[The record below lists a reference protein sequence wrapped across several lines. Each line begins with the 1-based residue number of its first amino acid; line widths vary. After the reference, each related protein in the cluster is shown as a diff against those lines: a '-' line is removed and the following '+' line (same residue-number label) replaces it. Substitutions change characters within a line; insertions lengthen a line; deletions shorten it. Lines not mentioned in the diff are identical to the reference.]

1 MEIKEILFDFNGTML
16 FDSALQE
23 NVWKKFLRNKIG
35 REITNEEIHK
45 YIHGGNNKTV
55 LSYFFN
61 RVLSDR
67 EVEELGEEKESMYRD
82 MCLKDTEMFKLA
94 KVLPDFLDKLKEAGI
109 PITIATG
116 APLSNVKFYF
126 EHLNLGKWFDI
137 NKVVYTDGSF
147 KGKPEPD
154 IFLKAAKNINLDIE
168 NCAVFEDAILG
179 IEAAKRANAAKII
192 AVSSINWWSFLCY
205 KRFYGNINRGFV
217 NKNLITKLCIETNE
231 KMF

>member
-1 MEIKEILFDFNGTML
+1 MEQCFLD
-16 FDSALQE
+16 
-23 NVWKKFLRNKIG
+23 VWKKFLKSKIG
-35 REITNEEIHK
+35 REITNEETHK

-61 RVLSDR
+61 RDFSDG
-67 EVEELGEEKESMYRD
+67 EVEELGEEKESMYWD

-94 KVLPDFLDKLKEAGI
+94 KGLPDFLDKLKEAGI
-109 PITIATG
+109 LITIATG

-137 NKVVYTDGSF
+137 NKIVYTDGSF

-154 IFLKAAKNINLDIE
+154 IFLKAAKNININIE
-168 NCAVFEDAILG
+168 DCAVSEDAILG

-192 AVSSINWWSFLCY
+192 AVSSTLEKNKLSSIDEVF
-205 KRFYGNINRGFV
+205 FV
-217 NKNLITKLCIETNE
+217 IKDFTEISIENL
-231 KMF
+231 

>member
-1 MEIKEILFDFNGTML
+1 MEEKWKIKGILFDFNGTIL

-23 NVWKKFLRNKIG
+23 DVWKKFLRNKIG
-35 REITNEEIHK
+35 REITNEEIYK

-61 RVLSDR
+61 RVLSDG

-82 MCLKDTEMFKLA
+82 MCLKDKKMFKLV
-94 KVLPDFLDKLKEAGI
+94 KGLPEFLDKLKEARI

-116 APLSNVKFYF
+116 APISNVKFYF

-154 IFLKAAKNINLDIE
+154 IFLKAAKNINVDIE

-192 AVSSINWWSFLCY
+192 AVSSTLEN
-205 KRFYGNINRGFV
+205 
-217 NKNLITKLCIETNE
+217 NKLLSIDGISYVIKDFTEISIDNL
-231 KMF
+231 

>member
-1 MEIKEILFDFNGTML
+1 MKIKGILFDFNGTML

-23 NVWKKFLRNKIG
+23 DVWKKFLRSKIG

-45 YIHGGNNKTV
+45 YIHGGNNKT
-55 LSYFFN
+55 
-61 RVLSDR
+61 
-67 EVEELGEEKESMYRD
+67 RD
-82 MCLKDTEMFKLA
+82 MCLKDEKMFKLV
-94 KVLPDFLDKLKEAGI
+94 KGLPEFLNKLKEAGI

-116 APLSNVKFYF
+116 APISNVKFYF

-154 IFLKAAKNINLDIE
+154 IFLKSAKNINVDIE

-192 AVSSINWWSFLCY
+192 AVSSTLEN
-205 KRFYGNINRGFV
+205 
-217 NKNLITKLCIETNE
+217 NKLLSIDGISYVIKDFTEISIDNL
-231 KMF
+231 

>member
-1 MEIKEILFDFNGTML
+1 MKIKGILFDFNGTML

-23 NVWKKFLRNKIG
+23 DVWKKFLRSKIG

-45 YIHGGNNKTV
+45 YIHGENNKTV

-61 RVLSDR
+61 RVLSDG
-67 EVEELGEEKESMYRD
+67 EVEELGEEKESMYWD

-94 KVLPDFLDKLKEAGI
+94 KGLPDFLDKLKEAGI
-109 PITIATG
+109 LITIATG

-154 IFLKAAKNINLDIE
+154 IFLKAAKNINVDIE

-192 AVSSINWWSFLCY
+192 AVSSTLEN
-205 KRFYGNINRGFV
+205 
-217 NKNLITKLCIETNE
+217 NKLLSIDGLSYVIKDFTEISIDNL
-231 KMF
+231 

>member
-1 MEIKEILFDFNGTML
+1 MEQCFLD
-16 FDSALQE
+16 
-23 NVWKKFLRNKIG
+23 VWKKFLKSKIG
-35 REITNEEIHK
+35 REIINEEIHK

-61 RVLSDR
+61 RDFSDG

-94 KVLPDFLDKLKEAGI
+94 KGLPDFLDKLKEAGI

-137 NKVVYTDGSF
+137 NKIVYTDGSF

-154 IFLKAAKNINLDIE
+154 IFLKAAKNINVNIE
-168 NCAVFEDAILG
+168 DCAIFEDAIFG

-192 AVSSINWWSFLCY
+192 AVSSIN
-205 KRFYGNINRGFV
+205 
-217 NKNLITKLCIETNE
+217 
-231 KMF
+231 

>member
-1 MEIKEILFDFNGTML
+1 MEQCFLLD
-16 FDSALQE
+16 
-23 NVWKKFLRNKIG
+23 VWKKFLKSKIG
-35 REITNEEIHK
+35 REITNEETHK

-61 RVLSDR
+61 RDFSDG

-82 MCLKDTEMFKLA
+82 MCLKDKKMFKLV
-94 KVLPDFLDKLKEAGI
+94 KGLPDFLDKLKEAGI
-109 PITIATG
+109 LITIATG

-137 NKVVYTDGSF
+137 NKIVYTDGSF

-154 IFLKAAKNINLDIE
+154 IFLKAAKNININIE
-168 NCAVFEDAILG
+168 DCAVSEDAILG

-192 AVSSINWWSFLCY
+192 AVSSTLEKNKLSSIDEVF
-205 KRFYGNINRGFV
+205 FV
-217 NKNLITKLCIETNE
+217 IKDFTEISIENL
-231 KMF
+231 

>member
-1 MEIKEILFDFNGTML
+1 ML

-23 NVWKKFLRNKIG
+23 DVWKKFLRSKIG

-61 RVLSDR
+61 RDFSDG

-82 MCLKDTEMFKLA
+82 MCLKDTEIFKLA
-94 KVLPDFLDKLKEAGI
+94 KGLPEFLDKLKEAGI
-109 PITIATG
+109 LITIATG
-116 APLSNVKFYF
+116 VPLSNVKFYF

-154 IFLKAAKNINLDIE
+154 IFLKAAKNINVNIE
-168 NCAVFEDAILG
+168 DCAVFEDAILG
-179 IEAAKRANAAKII
+179 IEATKRVNAAKII
-192 AVSSINWWSFLCY
+192 AISSTLERNKLSSIDEVF
-205 KRFYGNINRGFV
+205 FV
-217 NKNLITKLCIETNE
+217 IKDFTEISIENL
-231 KMF
+231 

>member
-1 MEIKEILFDFNGTML
+1 MKIKGILFDFNGTML

-23 NVWKKFLRNKIG
+23 DVWKKFLRSKIG

-45 YIHGGNNKTV
+45 YIHGENNKTV
-55 LSYFFN
+55 FSYFFN

-94 KVLPDFLDKLKEAGI
+94 KGLPDFLDKLKEASI
-109 PITIATG
+109 PITIVTG

-154 IFLKAAKNINLDIE
+154 IFLKAAKNINVNIE
-168 NCAVFEDAILG
+168 DCAVFEDAILG

-192 AVSSINWWSFLCY
+192 AVSSTLEKNKLSSIDGVF
-205 KRFYGNINRGFV
+205 FV
-217 NKNLITKLCIETNE
+217 IKDFTEISIEDL
-231 KMF
+231 

>member
-1 MEIKEILFDFNGTML
+1 MKIKEILFDFNGTML

-67 EVEELGEEKESMYRD
+67 EVEGLGEEKESMYRD
-82 MCLKDTEMFKLA
+82 MCLKDTEMVKLA
-94 KVLPDFLDKLKEAGI
+94 KGLPDFLDKLKEAGI

-137 NKVVYTDGSF
+137 NKIVCTDGSF

-154 IFLKAAKNINLDIE
+154 IFLKAAKNINVNIE
-168 NCAVFEDAILG
+168 DCAVFEDAILG

-192 AVSSINWWSFLCY
+192 AVSSIN
-205 KRFYGNINRGFV
+205 
-217 NKNLITKLCIETNE
+217 
-231 KMF
+231 

>member
-1 MEIKEILFDFNGTML
+1 MKIKGILFDFNGTML

-23 NVWKKFLRNKIG
+23 DVWKKFLRSKIG

-61 RVLSDR
+61 KDFSNE
-67 EVEELGEEKESMYRD
+67 EVQKLGEEKESMYRD
-82 MCLKDTEMFKLA
+82 MCLKDEKMFKLV
-94 KVLPDFLDKLKEAGI
+94 KGLPEFLNKLKEAGI

-116 APLSNVKFYF
+116 APISNVKFYF
-126 EHLNLGKWFDI
+126 EHLNLSKWFDI

-154 IFLKAAKNINLDIE
+154 IFLKAAKNINVDIE

-192 AVSSINWWSFLCY
+192 AVSSTLEN
-205 KRFYGNINRGFV
+205 
-217 NKNLITKLCIETNE
+217 NKLLSIDGISYVIKDFTEISIDNL
-231 KMF
+231 

>member
-1 MEIKEILFDFNGTML
+1 MEQCFLD
-16 FDSALQE
+16 
-23 NVWKKFLRNKIG
+23 VWKKFLKSKIG
-35 REITNEEIHK
+35 REIINEEIHK

-61 RVLSDR
+61 RDFSDG
-67 EVEELGEEKESMYRD
+67 EVQKLGEEKESMYRD
-82 MCLKDTEMFKLA
+82 MCLKDEKMFKLV
-94 KVLPDFLDKLKEAGI
+94 KGLPEFLNKLKEAGI

-116 APLSNVKFYF
+116 APISNVKFYF

-154 IFLKAAKNINLDIE
+154 IFLKAAKNINVDIE
-168 NCAVFEDAILG
+168 NCVVFEDAILG

-192 AVSSINWWSFLCY
+192 AVSSIN
-205 KRFYGNINRGFV
+205 
-217 NKNLITKLCIETNE
+217 
-231 KMF
+231 

>member
-1 MEIKEILFDFNGTML
+1 MKIKGILFDFNGTML

-23 NVWKKFLRNKIG
+23 DVWKKFLRSKIG

-61 RVLSDR
+61 RDFSDG

-94 KVLPDFLDKLKEAGI
+94 KGLPDFLDKLKEAGI
-109 PITIATG
+109 LITIATG

-154 IFLKAAKNINLDIE
+154 IFLKAAKNINVNIE
-168 NCAVFEDAILG
+168 DCVVFEDAILG
-179 IEAAKRANAAKII
+179 IEAARRANAAKII
-192 AVSSINWWSFLCY
+192 AVSSTLN
-205 KRFYGNINRGFV
+205 
-217 NKNLITKLCIETNE
+217 NE
-231 KMF
+231 KLKSISGISQVIKNFTEISMSNL

>member
-1 MEIKEILFDFNGTML
+1 MEQCFLD
-16 FDSALQE
+16 
-23 NVWKKFLRNKIG
+23 VWKKFLKSKIG
-35 REITNEEIHK
+35 REIINEEIHK

-61 RVLSDR
+61 RDFSDG
-67 EVEELGEEKESMYRD
+67 EVQKLGEEKESMYRD
-82 MCLKDTEMFKLA
+82 MCLKDEKMFKLV
-94 KVLPDFLDKLKEAGI
+94 KGLPEFLNKLKEAGI

-116 APLSNVKFYF
+116 APISNVKFYF

-154 IFLKAAKNINLDIE
+154 IFLKAAKNINVDIE
-168 NCAVFEDAILG
+168 NCVVFEDAILG

>member
-1 MEIKEILFDFNGTML
+1 MKIKGILFDFNGTML

-23 NVWKKFLRNKIG
+23 DIWKKFLRSKIG

-94 KVLPDFLDKLKEAGI
+94 KVLPDFLDKLKEARI

-116 APLSNVKFYF
+116 APISNVKFYF
-126 EHLNLGKWFDI
+126 KHLNLGKWFDI

-154 IFLKAAKNINLDIE
+154 IFLKAAKNINVDIE

-192 AVSSINWWSFLCY
+192 AVSSTLEN
-205 KRFYGNINRGFV
+205 
-217 NKNLITKLCIETNE
+217 NKLLSIDGISYVIKDFTEISIDNL
-231 KMF
+231 

>member
-1 MEIKEILFDFNGTML
+1 MKIKGILFDFNGTML

-23 NVWKKFLRNKIG
+23 DVWKKFLRNKIG

-179 IEAAKRANAAKII
+179 IEAAKRANASKII
-192 AVSSINWWSFLCY
+192 AVSSTLERNKLSSIDGVF
-205 KRFYGNINRGFV
+205 FV
-217 NKNLITKLCIETNE
+217 IKDFTEISIENL
-231 KMF
+231 

>member
-1 MEIKEILFDFNGTML
+1 MKIKGILFDFNGTML

-23 NVWKKFLRNKIG
+23 DVWKKFLKSKIG

-45 YIHGGNNKTV
+45 YIHSGNNKTV

-67 EVEELGEEKESMYRD
+67 EVEELGEEKESMYRN
-82 MCLKDTEMFKLA
+82 MCLKDMEMFKLA
-94 KVLPDFLDKLKEAGI
+94 KGLPDFLDKLKEAGI
-109 PITIATG
+109 LITIATG
-116 APLSNVKFYF
+116 ALLSNVKFYF

-154 IFLKAAKNINLDIE
+154 IFLKAAKNINVDIE

-192 AVSSINWWSFLCY
+192 AVSSTLEKNKLSSIDGVF
-205 KRFYGNINRGFV
+205 FV
-217 NKNLITKLCIETNE
+217 IKDFTEISIDNL
-231 KMF
+231 

>member
-1 MEIKEILFDFNGTML
+1 MKIKGILFDFNGTML

-23 NVWKKFLRNKIG
+23 DVWKKFLKSKIG

-61 RVLSDR
+61 RDFSDG

-94 KVLPDFLDKLKEAGI
+94 KGLPDFLDKLKEAGI
-109 PITIATG
+109 LITIATG

-137 NKVVYTDGSF
+137 NKIVYTDGSF

-154 IFLKAAKNINLDIE
+154 IFLKAAKNINVNIE
-168 NCAVFEDAILG
+168 DCAIFEDAIFG

-192 AVSSINWWSFLCY
+192 AVSSTLEKNKLSSIDEVF
-205 KRFYGNINRGFV
+205 FV
-217 NKNLITKLCIETNE
+217 IKDFTEISIENL
-231 KMF
+231 

>member
-1 MEIKEILFDFNGTML
+1 MKIKEILFDFNGTML

-126 EHLNLGKWFDI
+126 EYLNLSKWFDI

-154 IFLKAAKNINLDIE
+154 IFLKAAKNINVDIE

-179 IEAAKRANAAKII
+179 IEAAKRANALKII

-205 KRFYGNINRGFV
+205 KRFYRNINREFV

>member
-1 MEIKEILFDFNGTML
+1 MKIKGILFDFNGTML

-23 NVWKKFLRNKIG
+23 DVWKKFLRSKIG

-61 RVLSDR
+61 RVLSDG
-67 EVEELGEEKESMYRD
+67 EVEELGEEKENMYRN
-82 MCLKDTEMFKLA
+82 MCLKDEKMFKLV
-94 KVLPDFLDKLKEAGI
+94 KGLPEFLDKLKEARI

-116 APLSNVKFYF
+116 APISNVKFYF

-154 IFLKAAKNINLDIE
+154 IFLKSAKNINVDIE
-168 NCAVFEDAILG
+168 NCAVFEDEILG

-192 AVSSINWWSFLCY
+192 AVSSTLEN
-205 KRFYGNINRGFV
+205 
-217 NKNLITKLCIETNE
+217 NKLLSIDGISYVIKDFTEISIDNL
-231 KMF
+231 